1 MNDLYTVGSITRSRV
16 YGCSSSNAAK
26 MIEQNECRKNAD
38 QAHTAHNV
46 AVTYHSLHTKNNVG
60 LRVL

>member
-1 MNDLYTVGSITRSRV
+1 
-16 YGCSSSNAAK
+16 

-38 QAHTAHNV
+38 QAHRAHNV
-46 AVTYHSLHTKNNVG
+46 AVTYHSLRTKNNVG